1 MLPTKSKSKSSR
13 EKKSVRAS
21 VAAAAVCALVITAAY
36 WSWTSTPQLAP
47 SDEVYASVDALFTAV
62 TARRAELVA
71 QCETEL
77 ASLQRE
83 GKIPQPAWQRLSR
96 AIALA
101 KSENW
106 EPAAKDLYRFIER
119 QRRSK

>member
-1 MLPTKSKSKSSR
+1 MLSAKSKSKSSR
-13 EKKSVRAS
+13 ERKPVRAS
-21 VAAAAVCALVITAAY
+21 IAAAAICVLVLTAAY
-36 WSWTSTPQLAP
+36 WSWTSTPQLDP

-77 ASLQRE
+77 ASLHGE

-101 KSENW
+101 KSDDW
-106 EPAAKDLYRFIER
+106 EPAAKDLYRFIEQ
-119 QRRSK
+119 QRRSE